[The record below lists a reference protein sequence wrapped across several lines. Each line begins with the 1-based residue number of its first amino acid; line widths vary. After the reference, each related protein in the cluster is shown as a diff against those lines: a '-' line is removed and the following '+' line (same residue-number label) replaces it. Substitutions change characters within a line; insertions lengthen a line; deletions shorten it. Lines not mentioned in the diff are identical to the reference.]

1 MEDEIVITMLKGVG
15 VRLMEPADLPAL
27 HAIYQSNIADFLPDD
42 MELVRECI
50 QETSPNYFVIEINDE
65 VVAGGGVEL
74 AEGCNDATLYM
85 GIVRRDLHGQELGT
99 LLMLLRLAWTDGNPG
114 RVWLMT
120 HEKTRGFYERFGF
133 RKVSDHLRAGLPRF
147 SWYTLQL
154 DESAREVIK
163 SRLRENGFGGLLDGN
178 TSSSPDTPI

>member
-1 MEDEIVITMLKGVG
+1 MITMLMGVS

-27 HAIYQSNIADFLPDD
+27 HAIYQSNIPDFLPDD
-42 MELVRECI
+42 PEVVRECI
-50 QETSPNYFVIEINDE
+50 QETSPNYFVIEVNGE

-85 GIVRRDLHGQELGT
+85 GIVRRDLHGQGLGT
-99 LLMLLRLAWTDGNPG
+99 LLMLLRLAWTEGNPG

-133 RKVSDHLRAGLPRF
+133 RKVPDHLRGGAYPGF
-147 SWYTLQL
+147 SWYALQL
-154 DESAREVIK
+154 DESGREVLK

-178 TSSSPDTPI
+178 TASPPDTPI